1 MVVARKI
8 ANSNPAMANGYWS
21 NCQRSCLSCSCRT
34 KSCWIALK
42 MVGGWSEF
50 SATAI
55 SRGNKSGKPCAIWK
69 ESCSEFP
76 DLRCRSALCSRN
88 LLVGSLWER
97 IRKRKQS
104 LRGSPESASC
114 FHWPVI
120 SASQATLNGF
130 CSWAGSTVLICSWKK
145 PRWCSCWRICSRSPA
160 LFKIL
165 SQGCPSLLI
174 SCQKTCNSCMI

>member
-1 MVVARKI
+1 MVD
-8 ANSNPAMANGYWS
+8 
-21 NCQRSCLSCSCRT
+21 
-34 KSCWIALK
+34 
-42 MVGGWSEF
+42 GWSEF
-50 SATAI
+50 SAIAS

-69 ESCSEFP
+69 ESCCKFP
-76 DLRCRSALCSRN
+76 DSRCRSALCSRN

-120 SASQATLNGF
+120 SASQATLRGF

-145 PRWCSCWRICSRSPA
+145 PLMMQLLAYLLKATSLNQNSFAR
-160 LFKIL
+160 L
-165 SQGCPSLLI
+165 SFAIDPLPENLQCLHDVKGLEIGRACYGSKLLLI
-174 SCQKTCNSCMI
+174 IKM